1 LVVNVSEHQL
11 ETISIGGT
19 AAASAVVIGSAPKL
33 LTDAIDAYLA
43 AAQARGE
50 EHQIVA
56 FDAPK
61 RALQKLI
68 DEAANS
74 TVGGSIQQAQATQAG
89 FQIMST
95 AARITPVPP
104 STRNM
109 GLFVLGHDIDDMQY
123 VGSHRV
129 SLMGR

>member
-61 RALQKLI
+61 QSVDRSNRRKLLKL
-68 DEAANS
+68 DFRSCQPRRE
-74 TVGGSIQQAQATQAG
+74 
-89 FQIMST
+89 
-95 AARITPVPP
+95 
-104 STRNM
+104 
-109 GLFVLGHDIDDMQY
+109 
-123 VGSHRV
+123 
-129 SLMGR
+129 